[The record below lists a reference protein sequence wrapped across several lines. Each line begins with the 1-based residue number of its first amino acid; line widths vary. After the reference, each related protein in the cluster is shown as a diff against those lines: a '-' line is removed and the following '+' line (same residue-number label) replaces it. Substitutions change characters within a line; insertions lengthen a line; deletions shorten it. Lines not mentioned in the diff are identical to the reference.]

1 VKYILNQSY
10 IDKQDPKKFL
20 PIAKKMKKRHYY
32 FDSQS
37 KQTLFSLLVQY
48 CLLHTVQVVFLIKP
62 LSAFFAC
69 MDEVFLDGKLMA
81 LLWQSGSHAE
91 QPLMH
96 LVGLA
101 TTAFS
106 SLKA

>member
-1 VKYILNQSY
+1 
-10 IDKQDPKKFL
+10 
-20 PIAKKMKKRHYY
+20 
-32 FDSQS
+32 
-37 KQTLFSLLVQY
+37 
-48 CLLHTVQVVFLIKP
+48 
-62 LSAFFAC
+62 